1 MIKVKKALAF
11 LVKKRYSNMK
21 ELRRRGSAK
30 GEESIVFCVTRKKV
44 KAGVGQ
50 ERDRAC
56 IYVGFKVFPA

>member
-1 MIKVKKALAF
+1 MIKVKKAIAF

-44 KAGVGQ
+44 KGYRPRK
-50 ERDRAC
+50 E
-56 IYVGFKVFPA
+56 